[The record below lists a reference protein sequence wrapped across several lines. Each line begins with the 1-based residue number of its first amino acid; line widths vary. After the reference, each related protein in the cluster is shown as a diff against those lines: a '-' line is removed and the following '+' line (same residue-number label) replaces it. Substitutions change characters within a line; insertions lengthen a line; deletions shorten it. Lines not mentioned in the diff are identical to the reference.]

1 MQAFIDFMN
10 EIIQSRSTIS
20 NNNTSSDYKLCLQA
34 VELSVGHRWGAAF
47 PIRNCSTAQYAEM
60 IRQLEGMM
68 IMMMM
73 DEGDDG

>member
-1 MQAFIDFMN
+1 MN
-10 EIIQSRSTIS
+10 EIIQSKSTIT
-20 NNNTSSDYKLCLQA
+20 NNNTSSDYNLCLQA

-68 IMMMM
+68 
-73 DEGDDG
+73 G